1 MGSGRRGL
9 FTLKKGNKMFS
20 QAEKLTAVFIASII
34 VLLMAGAGYKMTINR
49 DCVQS
54 AIHQNYPAEAIK
66 KICR

>member
-1 MGSGRRGL
+1 MGCRRRGR

-20 QAEKLTAVFIASII
+20 QAEKLTAVFIATII
-34 VLLMAGAGYKMTINR
+34 VMLVAGAGYKMTINR

-54 AIHQNYPAEAIK
+54 AIHQNYPAESIK

>member
-1 MGSGRRGL
+1 MNITMEQ
-9 FTLKKGNKMFS
+9 FTAGF
-20 QAEKLTAVFIASII
+20 V
-34 VLLMAGAGYKMTINR
+34 VLLFVAMVAASGYKMTIDR